1 MPIEAN
7 LIIAQSVL
15 DTDEG
20 GVSALGM
27 GWQVRAPE
35 PIPWALAVIV
45 QSSRDLIGTEHV
57 AKISL
62 EREDGSPID
71 EGLAEIMEI
80 EFPFTPAGRTEDGLL
95 SPVVR
100 GYGFNLLPI
109 PLEPGVEYRF
119 RLQIDGETHD
129 HWTASFRTT
138 PP

>member
-1 MPIEAN
+1 MSIEAN
-7 LIIAQSVL
+7 LLLAQSVL

-20 GVSALGM
+20 VVSALGM
-27 GWQVRAPE
+27 GWQVRVPE
-35 PIPWALAVIV
+35 PIPWALMVLV
-45 QSSRDLIGTEHV
+45 HSSRDLIGTDHM
-57 AKISL
+57 AHISL
-62 EREDGSPID
+62 EREDGSPIN
-71 EGLAEIMEI
+71 EGLAGLLEI
-80 EFPFTPAGRTEDGLL
+80 EFHITPEGRTDDGLI